1 MRRRFYMK
9 ALTLFCVLSLSWAT
23 PAWGMDYLPH
33 VAEACARWDVPQKLV
48 LAIIQQESGDN
59 PWAVNVAG
67 RSYFPTS
74 RAAALRLADAARLAG
89 KSYDLGLMQINS
101 FWLKRFKLTP
111 DFVIEPRNNIIIG
124 TWILANEIRRH
135 GFGWQAVASY
145 HTPVAKNP
153 ERARRYALSIIS
165 HLKRMP

>member
-1 MRRRFYMK
+1 MK
-9 ALTLFCVLSLSWAT
+9 VLTLFWLLSFSWAA
-23 PAWGMDYLPH
+23 PAWGVDYMPH
-33 VAEACARWDVPQKLV
+33 VAEACARWNVPTKLV
-48 LAIIQQESGDN
+48 LAIIQQESGGN
-59 PWAVNVAG
+59 PWAVNVEG
-67 RSYFPTS
+67 HSYFPES
-74 RAAALRLADAARLAG
+74 RAAALRLADSARLAG

-101 FWLKRFKLTP
+101 FWLRRFKLPP

-124 TWILANEIRRH
+124 AWILAAEIRRY

-153 ERARRYALSIIS
+153 ERARRYALAIIS